1 MRYELIKNSHTG
13 VITDPTPV
21 LLDIAGTFK
30 ITFDLPGEGAYFALF
45 RDEGGIEYKA
55 VIRGGEATVPRGIIG
70 KEQLVGLTVCLT
82 DGDKI
87 LWAWECHPL
96 KIGSLLQ
103 LRKTQWQLT
112 SGFSDAEL
120 LARLAEIERV
130 HAETETRFEELKR
143 EYEGRTSETERI
155 LSSLEKRLSEAET
168 TNKTLAEAY
177 NKATI
182 VVNDLSKRV
191 YNLEKNYDPT
201 LIK

>member
-1 MRYELIKNSHTG
+1 MKYELVKNSHAG
-13 VITDPTPV
+13 IITDPTPV

-30 ITFDLPGEGAYFALF
+30 ITFDLPCEGAYFALF
-45 RDEGGIEYKA
+45 RDEGGTEYKA
-55 VIRGGEATVPRGIIG
+55 VITRGEAAVPKGIIG
-70 KEQLVGLTVCLT
+70 KEQRVGLTVCLT

-96 KIGSLLQ
+96 KIGSFLQ

-130 HAETETRFEELKR
+130 HAETEAKFSDLKR
-143 EYEGRTSETERI
+143 EVGAAVQ
-155 LSSLEKRLSEAET
+155 SLVSFEKRLSEAEK

-177 NKATI
+177 NNATK

-191 YNLEKNYDPT
+191 YDLEKNYDPT